1 MKSHT
6 KYLLFKTKKR
16 MEFINITEEVKEA
29 IKDSK
34 VKEGLCHVN
43 AMHITS
49 GVYINDA
56 ENGLIE
62 DIQEWLERLAPSG
75 KDYKHHMTGED
86 NGDAHLKR
94 MIIGHEVTIP
104 ITNGKADFGPWE
116 EVYYAEF
123 DGKRDKR
130 VIIKIIG
137 E

>member
-1 MKSHT
+1 MKSYT

-16 MEFINITEEVKEA
+16 MEFINITEEVNQA

-56 ENGLIE
+56 ENGLIQ
-62 DIQEWLERLAPSG
+62 DIQEWLEDLAPSR

-104 ITNGKADFGPWE
+104 ITKGKADFGPWE

-123 DGKRDKR
+123 DGKREKR
-130 VIIKIIG
+130 VVIKIIG